1 MLFWTENDQQ
11 TLDQHLEASVSV
23 TFAASVIDFYRNL
36 KAPRL
41 TGLDVDVLFPYRQPD
56 VRAAMEAFYE
66 KFFGDR
72 RQRTFIIG
80 INPGRHG
87 AGTTGVPFTD
97 PVSLDTHCRIPNAFA
112 KRRELSAEFIE
123 QLLDR
128 FGGPTEFY
136 RSFFITAASPV
147 GFTRDGKNYN
157 YYDDPKLRAAV
168 RPFIVRMLRA
178 QLEFGARRDVALVL
192 GTGKNFDFLS
202 RLNDE
207 HAFFRKL
214 DVVEHPRFIMQYRR
228 RHVGRFLD
236 KYESLLRP
244 LSRE

>member
-1 MLFWTENDQQ
+1 MSN
-11 TLDQHLEASVSV
+11 
-23 TFAASVIDFYRNL
+23 TFGASVIDFYRTL

-41 TGLDVDVLFPYRQPD
+41 PGLDVDVLFPYREPS
-56 VRAAMEAFYE
+56 VRAVMEAFYE
-66 KFFGDR
+66 KYFSDR
-72 RQRTFIIG
+72 LQRVFIIG
-80 INPGRHG
+80 INPGRFG

-97 PVSLDTHCRIPNAFA
+97 PVSLEAHCGIPNAFPR
-112 KRRELSAEFIE
+112 RRELSAVFIE

-128 FGGPTEFY
+128 FGGPAEFY

-157 YYDDPKLRAAV
+157 YYDDPKLLAAV
-168 RPFIVRMLRA
+168 KPFIVRMMRA
-178 QLEFGARRDVALVL
+178 QLDFGVRRDVALVL

-207 HAFFRKL
+207 HGFFGTL

-228 RHVGRFLD
+228 PHVPRFLD
-236 KYESLLRP
+236 RYESILRP
-244 LSRE
+244 LSRG